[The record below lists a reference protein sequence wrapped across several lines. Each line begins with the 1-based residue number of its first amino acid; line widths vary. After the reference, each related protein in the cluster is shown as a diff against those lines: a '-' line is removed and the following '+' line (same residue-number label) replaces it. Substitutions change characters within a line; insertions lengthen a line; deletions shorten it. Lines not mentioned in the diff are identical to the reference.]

1 MPHDFNQPIIDEF
14 RANKGR
20 MTGYFEGA
28 RLLLLT
34 TTGARTGTPHTTPVG
49 YLPDGDRVLVIASA
63 AGSDRH
69 PDWFRNLVAHP
80 QVTVESGVFTY
91 DAQAVVLTGEE
102 RDEVFARAVEADPG
116 WAAYQ
121 EKTERIIPVVA
132 LHSLAQGG
140 PGTINATSF
149 GEAIKV
155 VHDAFRHE
163 LALIRGEL
171 NKSTATDT
179 DRDADADTGTGAE
192 FSTLGAQLRV
202 NCLTFCQGL
211 HNHHTGEDTVLFPL
225 IAERHPGATA
235 ALARLREEHE
245 QIATLVD
252 ALRETLTTPTA
263 PATTRAEVNRL
274 TAALEAH
281 LTYEEQELIPLFDA

>member
-1 MPHDFNQPIIDEF
+1 MPNDFNQPVIDEF
-14 RANKGR
+14 RANRGR
-20 MTGYFEGA
+20 MSGYFEGA

-69 PDWFRNLVAHP
+69 PDWFHNLVAHP

-91 DAQAVVLTGEE
+91 DARAEVLTGEE
-102 RDEVFARAVEADPG
+102 RDRLFARAVEADAG

-121 EKTERIIPVVA
+121 EKTTRVIPVVA

-140 PGTINATSF
+140 PGNINAASF

-155 VHDAFRHE
+155 VHDAFRRE
-163 LALIRGEL
+163 LALIRDEL
-171 NKSTATDT
+171 T
-179 DRDADADTGTGAE
+179 TGTTTT
-192 FSTLGAQLRV
+192 TLGAQLRV

-225 IAERHPGATA
+225 IAERHPASA
-235 ALARLREEHE
+235 PALTRLREEHE
-245 QIATLVD
+245 RIAALVEELRGTL
-252 ALRETLTTPTA
+252 
-263 PATTRAEVNRL
+263 ATTRDPAEVRAEVERL
-274 TAALEAH
+274 TTALEAH
-281 LTYEEQELIPLFDA
+281 LTYEEEELIPLFDAVA

>member
-20 MTGYFEGA
+20 MSGYFEGA

-34 TTGARTGTPHTTPVG
+34 TTGARTGNPHTTPVG

-80 QVTVESGVFTY
+80 HVTVESGVFTY
-91 DAQAVVLTGEE
+91 DAEAVVLTGEE

-121 EKTERIIPVVA
+121 EKTERVIPVVA

-149 GEAIKV
+149 GEAVKV

-171 NKSTATDT
+171 NKG
-179 DRDADADTGTGAE
+179 ADTGTE
-192 FSTLGAQLRV
+192 PSTLGAQLRV

-225 IAERHPGATA
+225 IAERHPGATT
-235 ALARLREEHE
+235 ALTRLREEHE

-252 ALRETLTTPTA
+252 ALRETLTTPTD
-263 PATTRAEVNRL
+263 PATTRTEVNRL
-274 TAALEAH
+274 TTALEAH
-281 LTYEEQELIPLFDA
+281 LTYEEQELIPLFDAAP

>member
-1 MPHDFNQPIIDEF
+1 MPNDFNQPVIDEF
-14 RANKGR
+14 RANRGR

-80 QVTVESGVFTY
+80 QVTVESGTFTY
-91 DAQAVVLTGEE
+91 EARAEVLTGAE
-102 RDEVFARAVEADPG
+102 RDRLFARAVEADAG
-116 WAAYQ
+116 WATYQ
-121 EKTERIIPVVA
+121 EKTDRVIPVVA

-163 LALIRGEL
+163 LTLIRGEL
-171 NKSTATDT
+171 A
-179 DRDADADTGTGAE
+179 AGTT
-192 FSTLGAQLRV
+192 TLGAQLRV

-211 HNHHTGEDTVLFPL
+211 HNHHTGEDTMLFPH
-225 IAERHPGATA
+225 IAEQHPHSTP
-235 ALARLREEHE
+235 ALTRLREEHE
-245 QIATLVD
+245 RIAVLVEELRGTL
-252 ALRETLTTPTA
+252 
-263 PATTRAEVNRL
+263 ATTTDPAVVRAEVERL

-281 LTYEEQELIPLFDA
+281 LAYEEEELVPLFDAAA

>member
-1 MPHDFNQPIIDEF
+1 MPNDFNRPVIDEF
-14 RANKGR
+14 RANRGR

-34 TTGARTGTPHTTPVG
+34 TSGARTGTPHTTPVG

-69 PDWFRNLVAHP
+69 PDWFHNLGAHP
-80 QVTVESGVFTY
+80 QVTVESGTFTY
-91 DAQAVVLTGEE
+91 EARAEVLTGEE
-102 RDEVFARAVEADPG
+102 RDRLFARAVEAEPG
-116 WAAYQ
+116 WATYQ
-121 EKTERIIPVVA
+121 EKTDRVIPVVA

-155 VHDAFRHE
+155 VHDAFRRE
-163 LALIRGEL
+163 LTLIRGEL
-171 NKSTATDT
+171 T
-179 DRDADADTGTGAE
+179 TGAT
-192 FSTLGAQLRV
+192 TLGAQLRV

-211 HNHHTGEDTVLFPL
+211 HNHHTGEDTVLFPR
-225 IAERHPGATA
+225 IAEHHPTATP
-235 ALARLREEHE
+235 ALTRLHEEHE
-245 QIATLVD
+245 RIAELVEE
-252 ALRETLTTPTA
+252 LRGALTT
-263 PATTRAEVNRL
+263 TTDPVEVRAEVERL

-281 LTYEEQELIPLFDA
+281 LTYEEEELIPLFDAAP